1 VIIGYHGGG
10 VWGIGPNRDEWK
22 LATRETHHSIHHNM
36 EYDTINKKI
45 AVFGE
50 YQSINEI
57 WLYTSAIASGSPGT
71 WEKRIPQGDS
81 LPKSQ
86 SFPMAF
92 DEVRGVFL
100 LVVDNPRNGS
110 NRPAGAL
117 SSSTYTYDLKTNAYY
132 HLPSGNMPPMGM
144 NYMMVYDKKHAVSL
158 LITGDWQHATTVW
171 ALETIVRTLKLC
183 NN

>member
-1 VIIGYHGGG
+1 MRFGS
-10 VWGIGPNRDEWK
+10 
-22 LATRETHHSIHHNM
+22 TRQQLHPDHR
-36 EYDTINKKI
+36 
-45 AVFGE
+45 
-50 YQSINEI
+50 
-57 WLYTSAIASGSPGT
+57 T

-132 HLPSGNMPPMGM
+132 RLPSGNMPPMGM

-171 ALETIVRTLKLC
+171 ALETTVRTLSFVTIKAENLLTMDCMSYKLT
-183 NN
+183 NHLF